1 MLKVTKCIFPFC
13 SFFTYGHTWGEAP
26 ALSPD
31 TVVRYGG
38 MAITRLIP
46 GMTKLK
52 LKF

>member
-1 MLKVTKCIFPFC
+1 VHISLLFVLP
-13 SFFTYGHTWGEAP
+13 YGHTWGEAP